1 MRNTILSIALVL
13 ALAPLP
19 VAAADANKG
28 KDLYQKC
35 VACHSEQASGSDVGP
50 NLKGVFGR
58 KSGALDDFRYSN
70 AMRRAEVVWDEANL
84 KEFITNPQGKIKGN
98 RMPFSGFASP
108 GEIDDVI
115 AYIKTLK

>member
-1 MRNTILSIALVL
+1 M
-13 ALAPLP
+13 
-19 VAAADANKG
+19 AADAGKG
-28 KDLYQKC
+28 KDLFQKC

-84 KEFITNPQGKIKGN
+84 KEFITNPQAKIKGN
-98 RMPFSGFASP
+98 RMPFSGFGSP

-115 AYIKTLK
+115 AYLKTLK

>member
-1 MRNTILSIALVL
+1 MRTTILSMILVL

-19 VAAADANKG
+19 AMAADPNKG
-28 KDLYQKC
+28 KELYQKC

-58 KSGALDDFRYSN
+58 KAGGLDDFRYSN
-70 AMRRAEVVWDEANL
+70 AMRRAEIVWDEASL
-84 KEFITNPQGKIKGN
+84 KDFIANPQGKIKGN

-108 GEIDDVI
+108 GEIDDVV
-115 AYIKTLK
+115 AYLKTLK